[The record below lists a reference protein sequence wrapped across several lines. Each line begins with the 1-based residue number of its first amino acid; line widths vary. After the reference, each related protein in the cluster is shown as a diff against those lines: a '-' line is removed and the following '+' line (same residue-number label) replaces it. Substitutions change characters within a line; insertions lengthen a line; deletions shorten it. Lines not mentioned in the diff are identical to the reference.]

1 MSLKPVFLATAL
13 LLAVLPARAEQTS
26 AEESGVAAGKPR
38 APIEFSYEILGNPIV
53 GQPIAINLLVTSSQ
67 SESISV
73 EYRIIDSSSMVFPES
88 QALRVEVT
96 PAVEEAPARQQV
108 IVVPQREGRLYLNVA
123 GSIQTEAGSMIRAA
137 AIPIQVGA
145 APRVLQ
151 VNGELKESAEGETVI
166 SMPAEEN

>member
-1 MSLKPVFLATAL
+1 MSVKPVFLVAAL
-13 LLAVLPARAEQTS
+13 LLAVLPAHAEQTS
-26 AEESGVAAGKPR
+26 AEGAGAAGKPR

-53 GQPIAINLLVTSSQ
+53 GQPIAINLQVTSSQ

-73 EYRIIDSSSMVFPES
+73 EYRIIDASSMLFAES

-96 PAVEEAPARQQV
+96 PSAEDAPARQQV

-123 GSIQTEAGSMIRAA
+123 GSIETEAGTMIRAA

-145 APRVLQ
+145 APRQQQ
-151 VNGELKESAEGETVI
+151 VNGELKQSAEGETVI